1 MNELIIVWIHILQ
14 TQHSLLFIGMSVD
27 NDKSI
32 QYDIKETN

>member
-1 MNELIIVWIHILQ
+1 MNELIIIWVHILQ
-14 TQHSLLFIGMSVD
+14 TPHSQLFTGMSVD